1 MKKIRVVAVLLILI
15 ITLVFS
21 FGIRIGNFSIGKVK
35 DFNNTYNK
43 DIENSVFYKEYYTS
57 DKLLVIN
64 LWATWCKPCIE
75 EMPALNRLKD
85 KYKNSNDVEFL
96 SLSLDNDSLKIKKFI
111 NNQNFHFRDITL
123 DNIKYR
129 DTILALL
136 ENKRMSIIKTQ
147 SIPKTFLIRNMKLIM
162 KIDGKLN
169 KEDFEVLERTIN

>member
-1 MKKIRVVAVLLILI
+1 
-15 ITLVFS
+15 
-21 FGIRIGNFSIGKVK
+21 
-35 DFNNTYNK
+35 
-43 DIENSVFYKEYYTS
+43 
-57 DKLLVIN
+57 
-64 LWATWCKPCIE
+64 
-75 EMPALNRLKD
+75 MPALNRLKD

-96 SLSLDNDSLKIKKFI
+96 SLSLDNDSLKIKEFI